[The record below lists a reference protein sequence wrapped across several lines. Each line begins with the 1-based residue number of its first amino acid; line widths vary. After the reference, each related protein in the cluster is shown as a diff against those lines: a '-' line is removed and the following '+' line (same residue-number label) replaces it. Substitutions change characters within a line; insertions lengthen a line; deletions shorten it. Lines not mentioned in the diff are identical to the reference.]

1 MKKSLV
7 ILNILVVAALMLTA
21 CAPAATPAPAA
32 PAAEKPAEQAPAAQ
46 APAAQEPAA
55 EAPAAEAPANKDLVF
70 ATVVKSIAFNWFKRM
85 ETGVNQ
91 FGADTGVKAFMEG
104 PSQVD
109 SAAQV
114 SMIEDLIAQDVDA
127 IVNVPYGVPE
137 NEPAQKKAM
146 AAGIVVIG
154 HEAATAKEG
163 TLNYDVEAF
172 DNCSY
177 GEEMMKEMA
186 TRMGEEGKY
195 IQFVGALTNAS
206 HVEWM
211 DCAQKYAEK
220 NYPKLQ
226 FVARYESKE
235 DTEVP
240 YNIMKDVL
248 KTNPDIKGVLGAAAG
263 DVVGAGRALEEAKLS
278 DKTAVVGTSIP
289 SYAGELLKTGAVD
302 LAMAWDPA
310 TAGYAGNMVALKI
323 INKEEIKD
331 GMDLGVPGYEK
342 IKLVKGVN
350 GVMVIY
356 GAAWIK
362 MDASNMDQ
370 YPF

>member
-1 MKKSLV
+1 MKKSLLV
-7 ILNILVVAALMLTA
+7 FTTILVIAVMLA
-21 CAPAATPAPAA
+21 GCATQGTTTKTTK
-32 PAAEKPAEQAPAAQ
+32 AEK
-46 APAAQEPAA
+46 
-55 EAPAAEAPANKDLVF
+55 DMVF

-85 ETGVNQ
+85 ETGVTQ
-91 FGADTGVKAFMEG
+91 FGADKGIGKAFMEG
-104 PSQVD
+104 PPQVD

-114 SMIEDLIAQDVDA
+114 AMIEDLIAQGVDA
-127 IVNVPYGVPE
+127 ICNVPYGVPE

-146 AAGIVVIG
+146 DAGIIVVG

-177 GEEMMKEMA
+177 GEEMVRQLA
-186 TRMGEEGKY
+186 QRMGEEGKY
-195 IQFVGALTNAS
+195 IQFVGSLTNAS
-206 HVEWM
+206 HNEWM
-211 DCAQKYAEK
+211 DCAKAYAEK
-220 NYPKLQ
+220 NFPKLELI
-226 FVARYESKE
+226 AKYESKE
-235 DTEVP
+235 DQNVA
-240 YNIMKDVL
+240 YNTMKDVL
-248 KTNPDIKGVLGAAAG
+248 KTYPDVKGVMGAAAG
-263 DVVGAGRALEEAKLS
+263 DVVGAGQAIEEAGLA

-310 TAGYAGNMVALKI
+310 TAGYACNVVALKVL
-323 INKEEIKD
+323 KGEEIKD

-350 GVMVIY
+350 GVPVIY
-356 GAAWIK
+356 GSAWIL
-362 MDASNMDQ
+362 MDKDNMDD

>member
-1 MKKSLV
+1 MKKSLFV
-7 ILNILVVAALMLTA
+7 LFVLLIIALVAA
-21 CAPAATPAPAA
+21 CAPQQATTTQPPAGTEPTKA
-32 PAAEKPAEQAPAAQ
+32 PVASEPTKAVEQ
-46 APAAQEPAA
+46 E
-55 EAPAAEAPANKDLVF
+55 ELVF
-70 ATVVKSIAFNWFKRM
+70 ATVVKSIAFNWFLRM
-85 ETGVNQ
+85 ETGVKD
-91 FGADTGVKAFMEG
+91 FGKDYDVKAFMEG

-114 SMIEDLIAQDVDA
+114 AIIESLIAQGVDA
-127 IVNVPYGVPE
+127 ICNVPYGVPE
-137 NEPAQKKAM
+137 NEPVQKKAIDS
-146 AAGIVVIG
+146 GIIVVG

-163 TLNYDVEAF
+163 TLLYDVEAF

-195 IQFVGALTNAS
+195 IQFVGSLTNAS
-206 HVEWM
+206 HNEWM
-211 DCAQKYAEK
+211 DCAKAYAEK
-220 NYPKLQ
+220 NYPKLE
-226 FVARYESKE
+226 FIAKYESKE
-235 DTEVP
+235 DQEVA
-240 YNIMKDVL
+240 YNTMKDVL
-248 KTNPDIKGVLGAAAG
+248 KTYPDVKGVLGAAAG
-263 DVVGAGRALEEAKLS
+263 DVVGAGRAIEEAKLQ
-278 DKTAVVGTSIP
+278 DQIAVVGTSIP

-310 TAGYAGNMVALKI
+310 TAGYACNVVAYKVLKG
-323 INKEEIKD
+323 EEITD

-350 GVMVIY
+350 GVPVIY

-362 MDASNMDQ
+362 IDANNMDD

>member
-7 ILNILVVAALMLTA
+7 VLSVLLIVALVAA
-21 CAPAATPAPAA
+21 CAPQQPAGTQPPAA
-32 PAAEKPAEQAPAAQ
+32 SEPTKAVEEQ
-46 APAAQEPAA
+46 E
-55 EAPAAEAPANKDLVF
+55 LVF
-70 ATVVKSIAFNWFKRM
+70 ATVVKSIAFNWFLRM
-85 ETGVNQ
+85 ETGVKD
-91 FGADTGVKAFMEG
+91 FGKDYGVKAFMEG

-114 SMIEDLIAQDVDA
+114 AIIESLIAQGVDA
-127 IVNVPYGVPE
+127 ICNVPYGVPE
-137 NEPAQKKAM
+137 NEPVQKKAM
-146 AAGIVVIG
+146 DSGIIVVG

-163 TLNYDVEAF
+163 TLHYDVEAF

-195 IQFVGALTNAS
+195 IQFVGSLTNAS
-206 HVEWM
+206 HNEWM
-211 DCAQKYAEK
+211 DCARAYAEK
-220 NYPKLQ
+220 NYPKLE
-226 FVARYESKE
+226 FIAKYESKE
-235 DTEVP
+235 DQEVA
-240 YNIMKDVL
+240 YNTMKDVL
-248 KTNPDIKGVLGAAAG
+248 KTYPDVKGVLGAAAG
-263 DVVGAGRALEEAKLS
+263 DVVGAGRAIEEAKLQ

-310 TAGYAGNMVALKI
+310 TAGYACNVVAYKVLKG
-323 INKEEIKD
+323 EEIKD

-350 GVMVIY
+350 GVPVIY

-362 MDASNMDQ
+362 IDASNMDD

>member
-1 MKKSLV
+1 MKKSLYLAT
-7 ILNILVVAALMLTA
+7 ILLVVSLVIA
-21 CAPAATPAPAA
+21 CAPQATQVAPT
-32 PAAEKPAEQAPAAQ
+32 QAPA
-46 APAAQEPAA
+46 E
-55 EAPAAEAPANKDLVF
+55 EYVI

-85 ETGVNQ
+85 ETGVLQ
-91 FGADTGVKAFMEG
+91 FGEDYGVKAYMEG

-114 SMIEDLIAQDVDA
+114 AMIEDLIAQGVDA

-146 AAGIVVIG
+146 EAGIIVIG
-154 HEAATAKEG
+154 HEAATAHEG

-177 GEEMMKEMA
+177 GEEMMKELA

-195 IQFVGALTNAS
+195 IQFVGSLTNAS
-206 HVEWM
+206 HNEWM
-211 DCAQKYAEK
+211 DCAKAYAEK
-220 NYPKLQ
+220 NYPNLE
-226 FVARYESKE
+226 FVAKYESKE
-235 DTEVP
+235 DQNVA
-240 YNIMKDVL
+240 YNTMKDVL
-248 KTNPDIKGVLGAAAG
+248 KTYPDIKGVMGAAAG
-263 DVVGAGRALEEAKLS
+263 DVVGAGQAIEEAQLQ

-310 TAGYAGNMVALKI
+310 TAGYAANVVALKLL
-323 INKEEIKD
+323 KGEEITD

-342 IKLVKGVN
+342 IKLVTGVN
-350 GVMVIY
+350 GVPVIY

-362 MDASNMDQ
+362 MDASNMDD

>member
-1 MKKSLV
+1 MKKGL
-7 ILNILVVAALMLTA
+7 LVVYALLIMALVLTA
-21 CAPAATPAPAA
+21 CAPAASTTAPAD
-32 PAAEKPAEQAPAAQ
+32 PTKAAEHTKAA
-46 APAAQEPAA
+46 EPA
-55 EAPAAEAPANKDLVF
+55 KSDVVI
-70 ATVVKSIAFNWFKRM
+70 ATVVKSIAFNWFLRM
-85 ETGVNQ
+85 ETGVLQ
-91 FGADTGVKAFMEG
+91 FGKDKGVKSFMEG

-114 SMIEDLIAQDVDA
+114 GMIEDLIAQGVQG
-127 IVNVPYGVPE
+127 ICNVPYGVPE
-137 NEPAQKKAM
+137 NEPAQKKAID
-146 AAGIVVIG
+146 AGIFVVG

-177 GEEMMKEMA
+177 GEEMVKEMA
-186 TRMGEEGKY
+186 TRMGEEGQY
-195 IQFVGALTNAS
+195 IQFVGSLTNAS

-211 DCAQKYAEK
+211 DCGKAYAEK
-220 NYPKLQ
+220 NYPKLE

-235 DTEVP
+235 DQEVA
-240 YNIMKDVL
+240 YNTMKDVL
-248 KTNPDIKGVLGAAAG
+248 KTYPEVKGVMGAAAG
-263 DVVGAGRALEEAKLS
+263 DVVGAGRAIEEAGLS

-289 SYAGELLKTGAVD
+289 SYAGELLSTGAVD

-310 TAGYAGNMVALKI
+310 TAGYACNQVILMM
-323 INKEEIKD
+323 INKQEIKD

-342 IKLVKGVN
+342 IKLVTGVN
-350 GVMVIY
+350 GVPVIY

-362 MDASNMDQ
+362 MDVTNMGD

>member
-1 MKKSLV
+1 MKKSLIV
-7 ILNILVVAALMLTA
+7 VSALLIIALVAA
-21 CAPAATPAPAA
+21 CAPQQATTTQPAA
-32 PAAEKPAEQAPAAQ
+32 GAEPTKAPVASEPTKAVEQ
-46 APAAQEPAA
+46 E
-55 EAPAAEAPANKDLVF
+55 ELVF
-70 ATVVKSIAFNWFKRM
+70 ATVVKSIAFNWFLRM
-85 ETGVNQ
+85 ETGVKD
-91 FGADTGVKAFMEG
+91 FGKDYGVKAFMEG

-114 SMIEDLIAQDVDA
+114 AIIESLIAQGVDA
-127 IVNVPYGVPE
+127 ICNVPYGVPE
-137 NEPAQKKAM
+137 NEPVQKKAIDS
-146 AAGIVVIG
+146 GIIVVG

-163 TLNYDVEAF
+163 TLLYDVEAF

-195 IQFVGALTNAS
+195 IQFVGSLTNAS
-206 HVEWM
+206 HNEWM
-211 DCAQKYAEK
+211 DCAKAYAEK
-220 NYPKLQ
+220 NYPNLEFIAK
-226 FVARYESKE
+226 YESKE
-235 DTEVP
+235 DQEVA
-240 YNIMKDVL
+240 YNTMKDVL
-248 KTNPDIKGVLGAAAG
+248 KTYPDVKGVLGAAAG
-263 DVVGAGRALEEAKLS
+263 DVVGAGRAIEEAKLQ
-278 DKTAVVGTSIP
+278 DQIAVVGTSIP

-310 TAGYAGNMVALKI
+310 TAGYACNVVAYKVLKG
-323 INKEEIKD
+323 EEITD

-350 GVMVIY
+350 GVPVIY

-362 MDASNMDQ
+362 IDANNMDD

>member
-1 MKKSLV
+1 MKRGMLFTTVLVLV
-7 ILNILVVAALMLTA
+7 IAALVVA
-21 CAPAATPAPAA
+21 CAPKAPAEKAATPTQAAA
-32 PAAEKPAEQAPAAQ
+32 PAEKE
-46 APAAQEPAA
+46 
-55 EAPAAEAPANKDLVF
+55 NLVF

-85 ETGVNQ
+85 ETGVLQ
-91 FGADTGVKAFMEG
+91 FGEDYGVKAFMEG

-114 SMIEDLIAQDVDA
+114 GIIEDLIAQGVDA
-127 IVNVPYGVPE
+127 ICNVPYGVPE

-146 AAGIVVIG
+146 DAGIIVIG

-172 DNCSY
+172 DNCAY
-177 GEEMMKEMA
+177 GEEMVKELA

-195 IQFVGALTNAS
+195 IQFVGSLTNAS
-206 HVEWM
+206 HNEWM
-211 DCAQKYAEK
+211 DCAKAYAEK

-226 FVARYESKE
+226 FIAKYESKE
-235 DTEVP
+235 DQEVA
-240 YNIMKDVL
+240 YNTMKDVL
-248 KTNPDIKGVLGAAAG
+248 RTYPDIKGVMGAAAG
-263 DVVGAGRALEEAKLS
+263 DVVGAGRAIEEAGLQ
-278 DKTAVVGTSIP
+278 DAIAVVGTSIP

-310 TAGYAGNMVALKI
+310 TAGYACNVVAYKVLKG
-323 INKEEIKD
+323 EEIKD

-342 IKLVKGVN
+342 IKLRKGVN
-350 GVMVIY
+350 GVPVIY
-356 GAAWIK
+356 GSAWIK
-362 MDASNMDQ
+362 MDASNMDE

>member
-1 MKKSLV
+1 MKKGLLLVYMVV
-7 ILNILVVAALMLTA
+7 ILAMLA
-21 CAPAATPAPAA
+21 SCAPAATQAPAA
-32 PAAEKPAEQAPAAQ
+32 PAAPAATTAPAAPAAAAATT
-46 APAAQEPAA
+46 APAAPASG
-55 EAPAAEAPANKDLVF
+55 KQMVF

-85 ETGVNQ
+85 ETGVQQ
-91 FGADTGVKAFMEG
+91 FGKDKNVKAFMEG

-109 SAAQV
+109 SAQQV
-114 SMIEDLIAQDVDA
+114 QMIEDLIAQNVNA

-146 AAGIVVIG
+146 DAGIVVVG
-154 HEAATAKEG
+154 HEAATAKKG

-186 TRMGEEGKY
+186 TRVNNKGAY

-220 NYPKLQ
+220 NLPDMK

-235 DTEVP
+235 DQTVA
-240 YNIMKDVL
+240 YNTMKDAL
-248 KTNPDIKGVLGAAAG
+248 KAHPEINGVLGAAAT
-263 DVVGAGRALEEAKLS
+263 DVVGAGQAIQEAGLA
-278 DKTAVVGTSIP
+278 DKTSVVGTSIP

-302 LAMAWDPA
+302 LAMCWDPA
-310 TAGYAGNMVALKI
+310 TAGYAGNVIALKI

-331 GMDLGVPGYEK
+331 GMDLGVPGFEK
-342 IKLVKGVN
+342 IKLVESADTVP
-350 GVMVIY
+350 VIY

-362 MDASNMDQ
+362 IDAKNMGD